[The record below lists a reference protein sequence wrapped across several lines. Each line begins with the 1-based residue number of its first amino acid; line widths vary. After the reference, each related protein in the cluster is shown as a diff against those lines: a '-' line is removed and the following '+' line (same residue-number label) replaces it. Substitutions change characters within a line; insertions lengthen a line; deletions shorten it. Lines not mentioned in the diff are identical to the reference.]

1 MEALPKPALDEAHP
15 SRKLKIGR
23 CYVDV
28 LGDVVLL
35 AGFAEGQLVLR
46 SLMTANRYF
55 APSGMPLKPAKE
67 SDMERVNF
75 MPAPSPGPTE
85 NLYRKGK
92 VLSAIIDVLLQKGGM
107 TMTGIV
113 REVERRAS
121 AASKDKN
128 VRANIRA
135 RIHWLQK
142 RGMKLH
148 RDDAGH
154 LHIRHD
160 ISGVGGVSGRGD
172 EIPETAVE

>member
-1 MEALPKPALDEAHP
+1 M
-15 SRKLKIGR
+15 
-23 CYVDV
+23 
-28 LGDVVLL
+28 L
-35 AGFAEGQLVLR
+35 AGFVDGNLALR
-46 SLMTANRYF
+46 SLMTANLYF
-55 APSGMPLKPAKE
+55 VPLGMPLKPAKE
-67 SDMERVNF
+67 SDMDRVNF

-92 VLSAIIDVLLQKGGM
+92 ALSAIIDVLLQKGGM
-107 TMTGIV
+107 TMTGIA

-121 AASKDKN
+121 SASKGKN

-142 RGMKLH
+142 RGMKLQ

-160 ISGVGGVSGRGD
+160 ISGVGGLSGRGD
-172 EIPETAVE
+172 EIPEAAVE